1 MSAGLEALQGKIR
14 GAKFHDKQQTP
25 LGNLEM
31 QGQIEKSDNP
41 YLIMDFWH
49 FAIISTLMVAFFPW
63 SLLFCVVFY
72 GLEETKFIC
81 LAMIHDAAKTFFAIA
96 SVVLSLA
103 ALIVLVVLL
112 AN

>member
-1 MSAGLEALQGKIR
+1 MQDQRGK
-14 GAKFHDKQQTP
+14 P
-25 LGNLEM
+25 
-31 QGQIEKSDNP
+31 DNP

-49 FAIISTLMVAFFPW
+49 FAIISTLMVVFFPW

-81 LAMIHDAAKTFFAIA
+81 LALIHDAAKTFFAVA

-103 ALIVLVVLL
+103 ALIVLIVIV
-112 AN
+112 AS